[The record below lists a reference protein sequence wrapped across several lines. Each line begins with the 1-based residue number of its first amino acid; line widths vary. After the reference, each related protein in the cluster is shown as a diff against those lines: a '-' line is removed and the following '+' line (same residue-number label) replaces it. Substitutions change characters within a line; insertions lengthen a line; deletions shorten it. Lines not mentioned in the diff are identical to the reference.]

1 MFKILGHP
9 YSSVPNITGQIS
21 SRLHARARGGLSAV
35 IVVRYCPLLEKSGT
49 ARFLESKLN
58 DPPAGLEVLG
68 VWLVSDYGDDTLQG
82 RVPQSDALYPS
93 FLSLRGLWNRLSEK
107 RACQQP
113 L

>member
-1 MFKILGHP
+1 M
-9 YSSVPNITGQIS
+9 
-21 SRLHARARGGLSAV
+21 RARAGLSAV
-35 IVVRYCPLLEKSGT
+35 IVVRYYPLLDKNGT
-49 ARFLESKLN
+49 ARFLKGKLN

-68 VWLVSDYGDDTLQG
+68 VWLVSDYGDDTLQW

-107 RACQQP
+107 RAGQP